1 MEILFL
7 NYLFLLNQTPK
18 EKFAIEVRS
27 LLFIDPS
34 EGALVQRLVKPDLTN
49 V

>member
-27 LLFIDPS
+27 LLLLIPQKVPS
-34 EGALVQRLVKPDLTN
+34 SN
-49 V
+49 VLLNLI